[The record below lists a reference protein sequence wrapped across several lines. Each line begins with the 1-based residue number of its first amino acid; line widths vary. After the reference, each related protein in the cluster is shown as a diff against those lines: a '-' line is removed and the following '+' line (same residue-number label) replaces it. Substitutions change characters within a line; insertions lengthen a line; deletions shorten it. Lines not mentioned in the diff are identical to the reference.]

1 MLVVLAPMSLLAQ
14 ATGDSRTVTEPSLPL
29 TTTPASV
36 TCSASVKTN
45 CVCAVLTASQSA
57 SSLNQTVF
65 STTSIQNAMSNISPY
80 TCATGQAVEL
90 ALGGS
95 TCGTSNNQSCN
106 AFLTG
111 PLTVKGGI
119 TLLIDAGVTL
129 FGSLNPADYGG
140 STCGTINAAGS
151 GCANT
156 LLQVTSANAAIMGY
170 GTIDGQ
176 GGQNL
181 VNSDGS
187 NFACPTQV
195 GTPCNWWAIA
205 NEAQVLGQNQNNP
218 TMLDLHSGATSF
230 VMYKITLQNSPMF
243 HVTNDGTTGFT
254 AWDVKIIAPYTAR
267 NTDGIDPGPNSSSGA
282 SNITIANS
290 YISDGDDEIAI
301 KGNHPISNVTISN
314 DYLFTGH
321 GMSIGSETNG
331 PMSNILVE
339 NMVMSGVGSTDHNG
353 NGIRIKSNSSEGG
366 TVSNVTYQNICIQN
380 EYNPLIV
387 DPIYTG
393 GTGSAYPYYKSIT
406 LDHVHIYNAFNQAI
420 MQEGYNATYPLGMT
434 LNNVQI
440 DGYACSE
447 FTNQTKYAAFT
458 LGPDPVNFSSCLTGT
473 GVTVTNNISTSNAA
487 YTCPPSA
494 FVPLAGELFASAST
508 FSSGSAITLNTI
520 LQAMIATYAPPSGGT
535 INILEGSTVVG
546 SATVASNNALAYL
559 LTPISIGT
567 PALGQH
573 TYTAQYTGDPSAN
586 YSAGITFGSVTITV
600 GGLTTTTTTVTA
612 SPSSPVY
619 GSGNVNMTAAV
630 APTSGSG
637 TPTGS
642 VTFTV
647 DGTAGSPVS
656 LSGTSAVETLTSLM
670 AGSHTVSAVYGGDTN
685 FSTSSG
691 TDTFSVLPAT
701 PVVTVTGGPFTY
713 NGSAQPASCSASANS
728 SSVAGGCTYTYT
740 PGGATVPTNAN
751 TYAVNAAFTP
761 GDTTDYASASG
772 SGSIIINAA
781 TPTLT
786 VTCAGGAYNASPYS
800 CTGSATGTNGVTAV
814 AGTFAYSYTGAGG
827 TTYGPNAIAPTNAG
841 SYSALGT
848 FTSSDNNYVS
858 GGTTSA
864 TPFAITQATPVLT
877 VTCAGGVYN
886 NTPYACTGSATAANG
901 VTPVTGSFAFNP
913 GSETAVGS
921 YPETGTFTS
930 SNPNYA
936 SGGTASGTLTI
947 TTAAPVLSV
956 TCTGGVYSGNPYS
969 CTGSATGVGGATVAG
984 TFAFNPGS
992 ETAVGSYPETGT
1004 FTSSNPNYASG
1015 GTAPG
1020 TLTIITAT
1028 PALSVTCTG
1037 GAYSGNPYSCTGSA
1051 TGIGGVTVA
1060 GTFNCAPA
1068 SETNAGSYPE
1078 TCTFTSTNPNYAT
1091 GGTATGTLI
1100 ITKFT
1105 PVLTATCTEVPYD
1118 GNPHSC
1124 SGTALGV
1131 GGVPVSGTFAFN
1143 PVSETNAGSYP
1154 ETGTFT
1160 STNPNYATGG
1170 TASGTLMIDK
1180 VNPSLTETCLSVQFN
1195 SNPQPCTPG
1204 GSATGVGAAAV
1215 NGSWTYVYTG
1225 ISGTVYPSSATAP
1238 SAAGS
1243 YDVLGT
1249 FVSSN
1254 GNYNGGTA
1262 DSSMLILGNLQPL
1275 TTSTSLTFSLVS
1287 PVFGQSVIATAT
1299 VSGQSATP
1307 TGSVTFVV
1315 DTNPGQTVALVN
1327 GVANLTLN
1335 GLSAITHNIVATYN
1349 GDATDATSFD
1359 SEQEPVSQAIP
1370 TIYPNCYPALYDGK
1384 SHGCTPVATGVD
1396 GSALAG
1402 SWTTTYNG
1410 SSSAPSAYTTYQV
1423 SLIFTPSD
1431 SNYTDNSNSPA
1442 SAQLLILNPSSEM
1455 AIDPGT
1461 ASIPTWPAN
1470 PSPVNP
1476 QGMATDGNGNLFL
1489 ADTAN
1494 SAIDE
1499 ISIDMYGSGTL
1510 SNSSLVS
1517 LVSSGLNA
1525 PQALTVDPFG
1535 DIYVADTGS
1544 GTIQMVSGS
1553 SLIQITDGLTNPRG
1567 ITSDADGNIYVS
1579 DTGTNTVKLV
1589 DVNTGN
1595 WIVVAG
1601 GGTLC
1606 SGKTDA
1612 VGDGCPAT
1620 QATLNGPVGLATD
1633 TDGNLYIADT
1643 GNQVIRKVTMNT
1655 TNPALSVI
1663 TRVAGIV
1670 GVAGLT
1676 GDNGSALTAKLNNPL
1691 NVVVDPANMLY
1702 IVDSGNSAVR
1712 LVDTTGTIK
1721 TWMGTLGTPGSD
1733 GADGLS
1739 VQGVKLNAPTAI
1751 AMDAYGDVYVSDGGN
1766 ARTIEDDRNVVTL
1779 NLGSVAIGATGKATL
1794 SAIVNIGSTTL
1805 NFQPPWEYETSST
1818 PGEFGIIG
1826 QGACNDSGTLAVGAS
1841 CNLSTAYDPLLS
1853 NNPVGGTTEYDTVNL
1868 DSDASNSL
1876 FTALNL
1882 SGTPLTITP
1891 VTLNIFCPPVN
1902 FDGAAHGCVASA
1914 TDPSTQ
1920 AAVPGTWNPLI
1931 TSLSA
1936 TNAGTYSESS
1946 TFTPTDQVT
1955 YEGGL
1960 ASGSLVIAQATPT
1973 PSVTCTGG
1981 VYNGTPYSCSG
1992 SATGVGGVTV
2002 SGTFAFAPGS
2012 ETEVGSYP
2020 ETGTFTS
2027 SDPNYVGGETASGTL
2042 TITTANPVLS
2052 VTCTG
2057 GVYNGNPYSCTGS
2070 ATGVG
2075 GVPVAGTFTFNP
2087 IFEVN
2092 AGSYPETGTFT
2103 SSNPDYASGG
2113 TASGTLTITKAT
2125 PALSLSCPGGVYNGT
2140 PYACSGTATGVG
2152 GVTIPGS
2159 FSCTPS
2165 TETAAGSYPE
2175 NCIFT
2180 SDDSNYMSGGTA
2192 SGTLIITGLAS
2203 TLSISCPG
2211 GAYNGTPYVCTGTAT
2226 GLGGITVTGSFSF
2239 SYSGAGGTI
2248 YAPSTTAPSNVGTYN
2263 VTGTFTSTNPDYA
2276 SGGTIS
2282 GGLAIT
2288 QATPVLSISCPGGI
2302 YNTNQ
2307 YSCTGSA
2314 TGVGGVTVAGTFNFN
2329 PASEINAGSYP
2340 ETASFASSD
2349 PNYTSGGTASGT
2361 LIITQATPVLSATC
2375 IGGAF
2380 NGNPYSCTGLA
2391 TGVGGAPVAGTFAFN
2406 PGSET
2411 AVGSYPETGTFTA
2424 TGPSAINYVSGG
2436 TAASTLVI
2444 TAIAPVLS
2452 VSCPGGV
2459 YNGTPYSC
2467 TGTATG
2473 LGGITVTGSFAF
2485 NPGAETNVGS
2495 YPETGTFTSTNP
2507 DYASGGTASSTLA
2520 ITVATP
2526 VLSATCTGGAYNA
2539 TAYSCTGS
2547 ATGVGGAAVTGT
2559 FVFNPA
2565 SETNVGSYPETGTFT
2580 STNANYASGGTT
2592 AGTLTI
2598 TQATP
2603 KVTLTCPAV
2612 MFTNT
2617 PDSCTVKVTGANNAT
2632 VTGTTVITYSGSQ
2645 TAPSAIGSYPVV
2657 ATFTSSDPNYANS
2670 TGTSTLLITPSNPV
2684 ITNLSPY
2691 NATVGGAA
2699 FTLTVTGTNFES
2711 NAVIEWNG
2719 TQLTTTVSS
2728 DQTTLT
2734 ATIPAADLATVGTP
2748 YVQVL
2753 NPAPSQGTSSV
2764 LSPKFTFSIDSSA
2777 STTGTVTVT
2786 PSTTT
2791 LTVTSATGG
2800 TVTVAVTA
2808 AGATSNAITTANCYN
2823 MPTGVTCSYTN
2834 GTVTFNVPAHTPTGN
2849 YSITIVFTT
2858 TETVASLFH
2867 GRTFFAAWSGILGL
2881 PLGLFWMGGNR
2892 KKNLRRL
2899 LMVLVG
2905 MVLLISLV
2913 GCGGKATSTAAP
2925 ITSQSSTSVTLTV
2938 K

>member
-1 MLVVLAPMSLLAQ
+1 MLLVGLSAAMVFAQAPASRVIPYMTSIFAGVPGSNSGANPMTPGNPCPHNLANGTVLTVQDMYGDGCLATDALLYASQTGWSQIVFDSAGNAYFNDYNAASYSLIRKVDAVTGVVTLFAGGLGGAVATPGPCGTYTDGKGHTGPDPAVLGLAPSTPLAYANPTEGDGCPAVDPNYATNGLMYSYFKGIRDLAIDANYLYVADSSNSKVRKISLSNSPIDAYHYYAHEVEPVGGATTTFSVDGSLNTASIHNPYAIAVDSVGNVFVGDQSGNAVRRLSPTTYAANPGGTASATCTANTCWTVGSALTVLGCATGTGTTCAAQGNGNVCPTGSPAGASRNLQTYTVSGLAFDSLGNLYVASTHCYSVYKIAANVSGIVDGTTALTTLMGDGATGAYAGGTWMPGYSGGAQSSTREVISAGGSNLYVINGQSVWFYDAANTANSTPGGWLHLIWNSSSAVGTGCASAGTVANGITYYNCPTSVSEFQKGKGNLDAYGNLYIVDNTNNVILKAATGLDFEGTAPAVQAPAAVPITQQALIHGGDVASGTNVTAGVTDISQTNVTVSLANPFWTPTVTVADEVYTAPTSACSQYNNTTNPTDDAIDCVISLTYTPSGTGGPQTGSLVVTGTGSPESFTLNGYVLA
-14 ATGDSRTVTEPSLPL
+14 
-29 TTTPASV
+29 TTTPVAPVVTCVDKGYDGTNAANGCVCTTNPTETNLTCGSTTINSTVTGCTYSQVNEGTSLTV
-36 TCSASVKTN
+36 TCSNLV
-45 CVCAVLTASQSA
+45 
-57 SSLNQTVF
+57 
-65 STTSIQNAMSNISPY
+65 
-80 TCATGQAVEL
+80 
-90 ALGGS
+90 LGGS
-95 TCGTSNNQSCN
+95 
-106 AFLTG
+106 A
-111 PLTVKGGI
+111 
-119 TLLIDAGVTL
+119 
-129 FGSLNPADYGG
+129 
-140 STCGTINAAGS
+140 
-151 GCANT
+151 
-156 LLQVTSANAAIMGY
+156 
-170 GTIDGQ
+170 
-176 GGQNL
+176 
-181 VNSDGS
+181 
-187 NFACPTQV
+187 
-195 GTPCNWWAIA
+195 
-205 NEAQVLGQNQNNP
+205 
-218 TMLDLHSGATSF
+218 
-230 VMYKITLQNSPMF
+230 
-243 HVTNDGTTGFT
+243 
-254 AWDVKIIAPYTAR
+254 
-267 NTDGIDPGPNSSSGA
+267 A
-282 SNITIANS
+282 SN
-290 YISDGDDEIAI
+290 
-301 KGNHPISNVTISN
+301 
-314 DYLFTGH
+314 
-321 GMSIGSETNG
+321 
-331 PMSNILVE
+331 
-339 NMVMSGVGSTDHNG
+339 
-353 NGIRIKSNSSEGG
+353 
-366 TVSNVTYQNICIQN
+366 
-380 EYNPLIV
+380 
-387 DPIYTG
+387 
-393 GTGSAYPYYKSIT
+393 
-406 LDHVHIYNAFNQAI
+406 
-420 MQEGYNATYPLGMT
+420 
-434 LNNVQI
+434 
-440 DGYACSE
+440 
-447 FTNQTKYAAFT
+447 
-458 LGPDPVNFSSCLTGT
+458 
-473 GVTVTNNISTSNAA
+473 
-487 YTCPPSA
+487 
-494 FVPLAGELFASAST
+494 
-508 FSSGSAITLNTI
+508 
-520 LQAMIATYAPPSGGT
+520 
-535 INILEGSTVVG
+535 
-546 SATVASNNALAYL
+546 YL
-559 LTPISIGT
+559 LTPT
-567 PALGQH
+567 
-573 TYTAQYTGDPSAN
+573 TA
-586 YSAGITFGSVTITV
+586 
-600 GGLTTTTTTVTA
+600 TTTNAINAV
-612 SPSSPVY
+612 SPI
-619 GSGNVNMTAAV
+619 
-630 APTSGSG
+630 
-637 TPTGS
+637 
-642 VTFTV
+642 
-647 DGTAGSPVS
+647 
-656 LSGTSAVETLTSLM
+656 L
-670 AGSHTVSAVYGGDTN
+670 TVSCV
-685 FSTSSG
+685 
-691 TDTFSVLPAT
+691 
-701 PVVTVTGGPFTY
+701 
-713 NGSAQPASCSASANS
+713 
-728 SSVAGGCTYTYT
+728 
-740 PGGATVPTNAN
+740 
-751 TYAVNAAFTP
+751 
-761 GDTTDYASASG
+761 
-772 SGSIIINAA
+772 
-781 TPTLT
+781 
-786 VTCAGGAYNASPYS
+786 
-800 CTGSATGTNGVTAV
+800 
-814 AGTFAYSYTGAGG
+814 
-827 TTYGPNAIAPTNAG
+827 
-841 SYSALGT
+841 
-848 FTSSDNNYVS
+848 
-858 GGTTSA
+858 
-864 TPFAITQATPVLT
+864 
-877 VTCAGGVYN
+877 GGVYN
-886 NTPYACTGSATAANG
+886 NTPYSCTGSATAANG
-901 VTPVTGSFAFNP
+901 VTPVAGTFAFAP
-913 GSETAVGS
+913 GSETNVGS

-930 SNPNYA
+930 GNSNYA
-936 SGGTASGTLTI
+936 SGGTATGTLII
-947 TTAAPVLSV
+947 TQATPVLTA
-956 TCTGGVYSGNPYS
+956 TCTGGVFNNSPYS
-969 CTGSATGVGGATVAG
+969 CTT
-984 TFAFNPGS
+984 
-992 ETAVGSYPETGT
+992 
-1004 FTSSNPNYASG
+1004 
-1015 GTAPG
+1015 
-1020 TLTIITAT
+1020 
-1028 PALSVTCTG
+1028 
-1037 GAYSGNPYSCTGSA
+1037 SA

-1060 GTFNCAPA
+1060 GSFNCAPGSETNA
-1068 SETNAGSYPE
+1068 GSYPETCTFTSSDPNNNYVSGGTATGTLIVTQATPVLTATCTGGVFNNSPYSCTTSATGIGGVTVAGSFNCAPGSETNAGSYPETCTFTSSDPNNNYVSGGTATGTLIVTQATPVLTATCTGGVFNNSPYSCTTSATGIGGVTVAGSFNCAPGSETNAGSYPE
-1078 TCTFTSTNPNYAT
+1078 TCTFTSTDPNYVT

-1105 PVLTATCTEVPYD
+1105 PVLTATCTGGVYNNTPY
-1118 GNPHSC
+1118 SC
-1124 SGTALGV
+1124 TGSATGV
-1131 GGVPVSGTFAFN
+1131 GGVTVGGSFVFS

-1160 STNPNYATGG
+1160 STDPNYATGG
-1170 TASGTLMIDK
+1170 TASGTLII
-1180 VNPSLTETCLSVQFN
+1180 TQA
-1195 SNPQPCTPG
+1195 TPFL
-1204 GSATGVGAAAV
+1204 SATCPNVAYDGNPHSCSGTA
-1215 NGSWTYVYTG
+1215 TG
-1225 ISGTVYPSSATAP
+1225 IGSVPV
-1238 SAAGS
+1238 AGS
-1243 YDVLGT
+1243 FNFVPGAEVAINSYPETGT
-1249 FVSSN
+1249 FTSSDP
-1254 GNYNGGTA
+1254 NYASGGTA
-1262 DSSMLILGNLQPL
+1262 TGTLSIYSTVIG
-1275 TTSTSLTFSLVS
+1275 TTQSFTSLTFSLTS

-1299 VSGQSATP
+1299 VSGQGATP
-1307 TGSVTFVV
+1307 SGSVTFTV
-1315 DTNPGQTVALVN
+1315 DSDPTQTQTVSLVN

-1335 GLSAITHNIVATYN
+1335 SLSAITHNIVATYN
-1349 GDATDATSFD
+1349 GDTTYATSND
-1359 SEQEPVSQAIP
+1359 PEQEIVAQATP
-1370 TIYPNCYPALYDGK
+1370 TIYPNCYPALYDGNA
-1384 SHGCTPVATGVD
+1384 HGCTPVAIGIDGVTP
-1396 GSALAG
+1396 LAG
-1402 SWTTTYNG
+1402 TWTITYNG
-1410 SSSAPSAYTTYQV
+1410 SSSVPSAYTTYQV

-1431 SNYTDNSNSPA
+1431 SNYADNSSSPA
-1442 SAQLLILNPSSEM
+1442 SSQLLILNPTSEM

-1461 ASIPTWPAN
+1461 ASIPSWPAN
-1470 PSPVNP
+1470 PSAVNP
-1476 QGMATDGNGNLFL
+1476 QGLAADNSGNLYI

-1494 SAIDE
+1494 NAISE
-1499 ISIDMYGSGTL
+1499 ISIDMYGGGTL
-1510 SNSSLVS
+1510 SNSTLMP
-1517 LVSSGLNA
+1517 LVSSGLSA

-1589 DVNTGN
+1589 DTNTGN

>member
-992 ETAVGSYPETGT
+992 ETAVGSYPETGM

-1020 TLTIITAT
+1020 TLTITTAT

-1670 GVAGLT
+1670 GAAGLT
-1676 GDNGSALTAKLNNPL
+1676 GDKGPAVAAKLNNPL
-1691 NVVVDPANMLY
+1691 NIVLDPANMLD

-1739 VQGVKLNAPTAI
+1739 VQGVKLSAPSAI
-1751 AMDAYGDVYVSDGGN
+1751 ALDAFGNVYVSDGGN
-1766 ARTIEDDRNVVTL
+1766 ARTIEDNRNAVTL
-1779 NLGSVAIGATGKATL
+1779 NLGSVTIGATGKATL

-1805 NFQPPWEYETSST
+1805 NFQPPWEYETTTT
-1818 PGEFGIIG
+1818 PGEFAIAG

-1841 CNLSTAYDPLLS
+1841 CNLSAAYAPLAS
-1853 NNPVGGTTEYDTVNL
+1853 NNPVGGTAEYDTANL

-1876 FTALNL
+1876 FTLVNL
-1882 SGTPLTITP
+1882 SGTPLT
-1891 VTLNIFCPPVN
+1891 VTQINLSIDCPEVA

-1914 TDPSTQ
+1914 TDPNTQ

-1931 TSLSA
+1931 STLSA
-1936 TNAGTYSESS
+1936 TNAGTYPESS

-1955 YEGGL
+1955 YQGGL
-1960 ASGSLVIAQATPT
+1960 ASGTLIINQATPAL
-1973 PSVTCTGG
+1973 SVTCTGG
-1981 VYNGTPYSCSG
+1981 VYNANPHACTG
-1992 SATGVGGVTV
+1992 SATGVGGATV
-2002 SGTFAFAPGS
+2002 AGTFAFAPGS
-2012 ETEVGSYP
+2012 EASVGSYP

-2027 SDPNYVGGETASGTL
+2027 SNPNYASGTASSTL
-2042 TITTANPVLS
+2042 TITTATPVLS

-2070 ATGVG
+2070 AKGVGGATVAGTFAFNPGSETAAGSYPETGTFTSSNTNYASGGTGSGTLTITKATPALSVTCTGGVYNGTPYACTGSATGVGGITVTGSFAFNPGSETAAGSYPETGTFTSTDPNYASGGTASGTLTITGLTSTLIVNCTGGVYNGTPYVCTGLATGVG
-2075 GVPVAGTFTFNP
+2075 GVTVSGSFSFTYNASSTAPSNVGAYNVIGTFTSTDPDYASGGTALGTLTITPATPALSLTCTGGVYKGTAYACTGSATGVGGATVAGAFAFNPGSETVVGSYPETGTFTSSNSNYVSGGTASGVLTITTAAPVLSLTCTGGVYDGTTAYSCTGSAKGVGGATVAGTFAFSPGSETS
-2087 IFEVN
+2087 

-2103 SSNPDYASGG
+2103 SSNPNYANG
-2113 TASGTLTITKAT
+2113 TASGTLTVTGAT
-2125 PALSLSCPGGVYNGT
+2125 PALS
-2140 PYACSGTATGVG
+2140 
-2152 GVTIPGS
+2152 VT
-2159 FSCTPS
+2159 CT
-2165 TETAAGSYPE
+2165 
-2175 NCIFT
+2175 
-2180 SDDSNYMSGGTA
+2180 
-2192 SGTLIITGLAS
+2192 
-2203 TLSISCPG
+2203 G
-2211 GAYNGTPYVCTGTAT
+2211 GAYNGTPY
-2226 GLGGITVTGSFSF
+2226 
-2239 SYSGAGGTI
+2239 
-2248 YAPSTTAPSNVGTYN
+2248 
-2263 VTGTFTSTNPDYA
+2263 
-2276 SGGTIS
+2276 
-2282 GGLAIT
+2282 
-2288 QATPVLSISCPGGI
+2288 SC
-2302 YNTNQ
+2302 N
-2307 YSCTGSA
+2307 GSA
-2314 TGVGGVTVAGTFNFN
+2314 TGLGGVTVAGTFTFN
-2329 PASEINAGSYP
+2329 PVNQTNAGSH
-2340 ETASFASSD
+2340 S
-2349 PNYTSGGTASGT
+2349 
-2361 LIITQATPVLSATC
+2361 
-2375 IGGAF
+2375 
-2380 NGNPYSCTGLA
+2380 
-2391 TGVGGAPVAGTFAFN
+2391 
-2406 PGSET
+2406 
-2411 AVGSYPETGTFTA
+2411 ETGTFTSSN
-2424 TGPSAINYVSGG
+2424 PNYASGG
-2436 TAASTLVI
+2436 TATGTLII

-2452 VSCPGGV
+2452 VTCTGGV
-2459 YNGTPYSC
+2459 YIGTAYPC
-2467 TGTATG
+2467 TGAATG
-2473 LGGITVTGSFAF
+2473 VGGATVTGTFAY
-2485 NPGAETNVGS
+2485 NPGTETNVGS
-2495 YPETGTFTSTNP
+2495 YPETGTFTSSNINYT
-2507 DYASGGTASSTLA
+2507 SGGTA
-2520 ITVATP
+2520 
-2526 VLSATCTGGAYNA
+2526 
-2539 TAYSCTGS
+2539 
-2547 ATGVGGAAVTGT
+2547 
-2559 FVFNPA
+2559 
-2565 SETNVGSYPETGTFT
+2565 
-2580 STNANYASGGTT
+2580 

-2603 KVTLTCPAV
+2603 KMTLTCPTVVFSGTAG
-2612 MFTNT
+2612 
-2617 PDSCTVKVTGANNAT
+2617 SCTAKVTGAGNAT
-2632 VTGTTVITYSGSQ
+2632 VAGTTVIAYGGSP
-2645 TAPSAIGSYPVV
+2645 TAPSAVGSYAVV
-2657 ATFTSSDPNYANS
+2657 ATFTSGDPNYVNG
-2670 TGTSTLLITPSNPV
+2670 TGSSTLLITPAKPV
-2684 ITNLSPY
+2684 ITSLSPY
-2691 NATVGGAA
+2691 NATVGGAD
-2699 FTLTVTGTNFES
+2699 FPLTVSGTDFEATS
-2711 NAVIEWNG
+2711 VIEWNG

-2728 DQTTLT
+2728 DLSTLT
-2734 ATIPAADLATVGTP
+2734 ATIPAADLAKVGTAT
-2748 YVQVL
+2748 VQVL
-2753 NPAPSQGTSSV
+2753 NPAPGSSSSSE
-2764 LSPKFTFSIDSSA
+2764 LSAKFVFAIDSNA
-2777 STTGTVTVT
+2777 STTGSVTVT

-2791 LTVTSATGG
+2791 LTVTSAAGG
-2800 TVTVAVTA
+2800 TVTLPVTA
-2808 AGATSNAITTANCYN
+2808 AGATSTASTKAACYN
-2823 MPTGVTCSYTN
+2823 LPTGVTCSYAN
-2834 GTVTFNVPAHTPTGN
+2834 GTVTFNVPKGTPIGN

-2858 TETVASLFH
+2858 TQTVASLFH

-2881 PLGLFWMGGNR
+2881 PLGLLWMGGNR

-2905 MVLLISLV
+2905 MVLLVALV
-2913 GCGGKATSTAAP
+2913 GCGGSSTPASTSVL
-2925 ITSQSSTSVTLTV
+2925 SQSSTSVTLQV
-2938 K
+2938 Q